1 MPVELPAAAFEKI
14 VRLALAIRVD
24 GEFRIDINEERLRV
38 QACSEDKIAY
48 LDYSLSTDSAVLS
61 TDGVIDTCWI
71 HRPDIAKII
80 RAGTSDDVTI
90 CFPSETPNSTITLR
104 SGGFT
109 YRYSLLSKQLAHR
122 VYNRLSTKTDSKFSL
137 KNQVIDRAVTVADL
151 IGSELH
157 VQFNPTEESVKFTA
171 DGDKCPDSF
180 NYSHPVRRT
189 ASGDNAVVSLL
200 VSTDRLQDVTP
211 LVPATMPVSV
221 SLSPNYL
228 TYRTEGPVKGGEL
241 TIYAAKRHGKI
252 G

>member
-1 MPVELPAAAFEKI
+1 MPVELPAAAFAKI
-14 VRLALAIRVD
+14 VRLAMAIRVD
-24 GEFRIDINEERLRV
+24 GECRIDINEERLRL

-61 TDGVIDTCWI
+61 TDGVTDTCWV
-71 HRPDIAKII
+71 HRPRIAKII
-80 RAGTSDDVTI
+80 RAGASDDVTI
-90 CFPSETPNSTITLR
+90 HFPSETPNSIMTFR

-109 YRYSLLSKQLAHR
+109 YQYPPLSKQLAHR

-137 KNQVIDRAVTVADL
+137 ENQVINRAVTVADL

-171 DGDKCPDSF
+171 DGEDCPDSF
-180 NYSHPVRRT
+180 NYSHPVCQA
-189 ASGDNAVVSLL
+189 ASGDNSVVSLL
-200 VSTDRLQDVTP
+200 VSTDRLKDVTP

-221 SLSPNYL
+221 SISPNYL
-228 TYRTEGPVKGGEL
+228 TYQTEGPVKSGEL